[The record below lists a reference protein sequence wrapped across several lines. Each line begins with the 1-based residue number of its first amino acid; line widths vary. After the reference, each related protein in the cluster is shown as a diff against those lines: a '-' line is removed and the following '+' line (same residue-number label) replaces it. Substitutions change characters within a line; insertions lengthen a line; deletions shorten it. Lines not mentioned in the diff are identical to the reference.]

1 MKHAIKTLEKSIR
14 LNKVLRLPMFTLWE
28 NSDNM
33 LIYSD
38 TQYNHAEAETLSE
51 LIEIVKETYNVSII

>member
-1 MKHAIKTLEKSIR
+1 MKTRIKQLEKSIR

-28 NSDNM
+28 NNDKM

-38 TQYNHAEAETLSE
+38 TQYSHAEAETLSE

>member
-28 NSDNM
+28 NSDKM

>member
-1 MKHAIKTLEKSIR
+1 MKHAIKRLEKSIR

-28 NSDNM
+28 NNDKM

>member
-1 MKHAIKTLEKSIR
+1 MKTRIKQLEKSIR

-28 NSDNM
+28 NNDKM
-33 LIYSD
+33 IIYSD
-38 TQYNHAEAETLSE
+38 TQYNHAEAKTLTE

>member
-14 LNKVLRLPMFTLWE
+14 LNKVLRLPMYTLWE
-28 NSDNM
+28 NNDNM

-38 TQYNHAEAETLSE
+38 TQYNHAEAETLNE
-51 LIEIVKETYNVSII
+51 LIEIVKQTYNVSII

>member
-1 MKHAIKTLEKSIR
+1 
-14 LNKVLRLPMFTLWE
+14 
-28 NSDNM
+28 M